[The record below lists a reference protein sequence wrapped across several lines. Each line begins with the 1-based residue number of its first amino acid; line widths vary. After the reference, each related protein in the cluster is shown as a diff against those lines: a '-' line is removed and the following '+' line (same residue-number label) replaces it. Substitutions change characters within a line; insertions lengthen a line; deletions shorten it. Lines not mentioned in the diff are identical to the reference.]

1 LISASRNLSARDAW
15 CAVSVGQMVNNLH
28 AADSHP
34 RADSDHVGNDVCYSK
49 EISQAQQKK
58 KMHTFVV
65 RHLDDSTLRI
75 ELSKDCKGQELFDAV
90 VKKLDLLEKDYFD
103 LFYIAKDTTKHWLA
117 RDEKVRKQAKD
128 QILQFGVKFY
138 PPEPSALQ
146 EDLTRYCLCLQVHRD
161 VVDGRLPCSFYT
173 YATLGSYFLQAQL
186 GDYDSQTQANMNY
199 MDELQF
205 PSDVPELLSM
215 IVDFHKTRK
224 GQTPAEAEA
233 HYLENAKKL
242 AFYGVGLYKAVSDS
256 TNEPVLIGISS
267 AGIAVYDEFLRLQRF
282 VWQKIIKVSYLRN
295 HFHVQVRSSDN
306 DNRKITWKFSANS
319 AREAKA
325 IWKACVE
332 YHIFFRLMA
341 PDVPAKHKGFSLG
354 SGRFHYKGRTQYQT
368 RLACSML
375 NRPPPKFQRSFRGVQ
390 APQSVLHENFIPS
403 PPISFVDQSTA
414 SHVTNDQDVS
424 KTGRDLQQHRQA
436 AGQNGVRSQSSR
448 SVGEG
453 KSFSASSTDDSE
465 NHNVLQ
471 TFTISGAPVGSLH
484 YEATNLFETSNILE
498 NSNTSDTTVENGT
511 CTGNKTLLNQ
521 DRCGG
526 GTFSAKHQSF
536 MVPVKEKDGTVPS
549 VVESR
554 GALST
559 CATIALDKEDP
570 ENDLALLEAITR
582 VTGLNQSMLTETVN
596 IRSDKDLRTET
607 EFCLICPENGL
618 RYLIK
623 AISPIVCSSSL
634 GIFIAF
640 LQTAV
645 KVMLNFATTIIL
657 IQIPPH
663 EYFHSCFV
671 FVWKLQM
678 QMTFRI

>member
-1 LISASRNLSARDAW
+1 NNYSTVSDLRKKRICLCSLDVW
-15 CAVSVGQMVNNLH
+15 CVCVCVCVVFCCVAQMVNNLQ
-28 AADSHP
+28 AADSLP
-34 RADSDHVGNDVCYSK
+34 RADSDHVGNDVSFSK
-49 EISQAQQKK
+49 EISDAQQKK

-75 ELSKDCKGQELFDAV
+75 ELNKDCKGQELFDAV
-90 VKKLDLLEKDYFD
+90 VQKLDLLEKDYFD
-103 LFYIAKDTTKHWLA
+103 LFYIAKDAVKRWLV

-173 YATLGSYFLQAQL
+173 YATLGSYFVQAHL
-186 GDYDSQTQANMNY
+186 GDYDSQMQANMNY
-199 MDELQF
+199 MNELQF
-205 PSDVPELLSM
+205 PTDVPELLSM
-215 IVDFHKTRK
+215 IVDFHKARK

-242 AFYGVGLYKAVSDS
+242 AFYGVSLYKAVSDS

-267 AGIAVYDEFLRLQRF
+267 TGIAIYDEFLRLQRF

-295 HFHVQVRSSDN
+295 HFYVQVRSSDN

-375 NRPPPKFQRSFRGVQ
+375 NRPPPKFQRSFRGIR
-390 APQSVLHENFIPS
+390 APHEPVLHENFIPS

-414 SHVTNDQDVS
+414 SHMTNDQDVS
-424 KTGRDLQQHRQA
+424 KTGRDQQQHRQA
-436 AGQNGVRSQSSR
+436 AGQNGIRSQSSR

-465 NHNVLQ
+465 NHNVMQ

-484 YEATNLFETSNILE
+484 YEATNLFETSNNFE
-498 NSNTSDTTVENGT
+498 NRNASSDTAVENGA
-511 CTGNKTLLNQ
+511 CTGNKTLRSQ
-521 DRCGG
+521 DNSGCGG
-526 GTFSAKHQSF
+526 GAFSAKHQSF

-549 VVESR
+549 VVEKSR
-554 GALST
+554 AALST
-559 CATIALDKEDP
+559 GATIVALDKEDP

-607 EFCLICPENGL
+607 EL
-618 RYLIK
+618 
-623 AISPIVCSSSL
+623 
-634 GIFIAF
+634 
-640 LQTAV
+640 
-645 KVMLNFATTIIL
+645 
-657 IQIPPH
+657 
-663 EYFHSCFV
+663 
-671 FVWKLQM
+671 
-678 QMTFRI
+678 